1 MGLCIMWLM
10 FLRKRERE
18 FGTEIT
24 CLEEERDVR
33 GPGEKIVKFKL
44 RRAGW
49 ITLTS
54 QGLQKDLP

>member
-10 FLRKRERE
+10 SLGKREKE

-24 CLEEERDVR
+24 YPEEERDVR

-44 RRAGW
+44 RRAG
-49 ITLTS
+49 
-54 QGLQKDLP
+54 

>member
-1 MGLCIMWLM
+1 MADVFI
-10 FLRKRERE
+10 KKRE

-24 CLEEERDVR
+24 CPEEERDVK

-44 RRAGW
+44 RRADR

-54 QGLQKDLP
+54 PGLQKDVP